1 MRLNKSNKQTKIIFV
16 NYVLYL
22 LDLENA
28 SECLKIFFWAI
39 PRIFFAPNIS
49 FTNPQK
55 LLLFHKSCF
64 F

>member
-28 SECLKIFFWAI
+28 SECLKIFFL
-39 PRIFFAPNIS
+39 S
-49 FTNPQK
+49 YT
-55 LLLFHKSCF
+55 
-64 F
+64 